1 MALWELFTI
10 AVLPYLA
17 ITVLVLGL
25 GYKIIYWLKA
35 PVNLHW
41 ELFPYPRTL
50 WEQAGELL
58 TEVFTLRSLYI
69 HNRSIWLA
77 SLVMHY
83 GIYLVFF
90 WLLFLVAGLSLAVYL
105 GVTGGILV
113 AVGSLLLFLSRLIK
127 PELRRIS
134 GPVEY
139 FNLAFLFLLAVVGL
153 SSGVFFD
160 FTFRTYIISLVT
172 FNPYFSLP
180 ENYLPFLLLFWLF
193 LLYIPFTRM
202 AHFAVK
208 YFTYHKVKWG
218 EME

>member
-1 MALWELFTI
+1 MDFWQVLIGGIMPYMA
-10 AVLPYLA
+10 V
-17 ITVLVLGL
+17 ITLVLGL

-50 WEQAGELL
+50 GEQAGELL

-69 HNRSIWLA
+69 HNRNLWLP

-83 GIYLVFF
+83 GIYLVVF

-105 GVTGGILV
+105 GVTGGSLV
-113 AVGSLLLFLSRLIK
+113 AAGSLLLFLSRFIN

-139 FNLAFLFLLAVVGL
+139 LNLVFLFLLAVAGL
-153 SSGVFFD
+153 SSGVFLD
-160 FTFRTYIISLVT
+160 FAFRTYIISLLVLKP
-172 FNPYFSLP
+172 NLSLP
-180 ENYLPFLLLFWLF
+180 GNYLLFLLLFWLF
-193 LLYIPFTRM
+193 MLYIPFTRM

-218 EME
+218 EVE